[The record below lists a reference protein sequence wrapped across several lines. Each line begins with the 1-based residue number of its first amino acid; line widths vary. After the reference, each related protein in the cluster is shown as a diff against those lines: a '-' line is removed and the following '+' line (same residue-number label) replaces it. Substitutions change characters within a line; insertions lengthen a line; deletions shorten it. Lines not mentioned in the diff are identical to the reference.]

1 MTAADAKKQLR
12 AQVRAQRRALPPE
25 VLAAD
30 SRAITE
36 RLLALPEMERAERV
50 FCYVSLPG
58 EVETSPLI
66 GRLLSQGRAVL
77 VPRCRA
83 GGEMDLVPIS
93 SLDDLTPG
101 AYGILEPG
109 PDLTPTGEMPDLA
122 VVPALAFDRRGMRL
136 GQGGGYYD
144 RYLAGGHVP
153 SILLCRERMLS
164 PELPKEDWDLSF
176 DWLLTEQG
184 FWHQGR
190 KEETCCVLR

>member
-36 RLLALPEMERAERV
+36 RLLELPEMERAERV

-83 GGEMDLVPIS
+83 GGRRRVR
-93 SLDDLTPG
+93 G
-101 AYGILEPG
+101 AGRARRHPCW
-109 PDLTPTGEMPDLA
+109 PRRA
-122 VVPALAFDRRGMRL
+122 VPAA
-136 GQGGGYYD
+136 
-144 RYLAGGHVP
+144 
-153 SILLCRERMLS
+153 
-164 PELPKEDWDLSF
+164 
-176 DWLLTEQG
+176 
-184 FWHQGR
+184 
-190 KEETCCVLR
+190 

>member
-36 RLLALPEMERAERV
+36 RLLTLPEMERAERV

-144 RYLAGGHVP
+144 RFLAAYPFLLKIGCALTPFLTDCVP
-153 SILLCRERMLS
+153 
-164 PELPKEDWDLSF
+164 
-176 DWLLTEQG
+176 TEPTDQRLDG
-184 FWHQGR
+184 IATESSLEVWNG
-190 KEETCCVLR
+190 

>member
-144 RYLAGGHVP
+144 RFLARFSGFAAGVCQERFLLDTLP
-153 SILLCRERMLS
+153 SEEHDRLMTCVVTPER
-164 PELPKEDWDLSF
+164 
-176 DWLLTEQG
+176 
-184 FWHQGR
+184 
-190 KEETCCVLR
+190 VLRWEARP

>member
-12 AQVRAQRRALPPE
+12 AQVRPHFLYNTLESIFDGMGHPKDGGPE

-36 RLLALPEMERAERV
+36 RLLTLPEMERAERV

-58 EVETSPLI
+58 EVETRPLI
-66 GRLLSQGRAVL
+66 GKLLSQGRAVL

-109 PDLTPTGEMPDLA
+109 PDLTSTGEMPDLA
-122 VVPALAFDRRGMRL
+122 VVPALAFDRRGGMDAR
-136 GQGGGYYD
+136 Q
-144 RYLAGGHVP
+144 
-153 SILLCRERMLS
+153 
-164 PELPKEDWDLSF
+164 
-176 DWLLTEQG
+176 
-184 FWHQGR
+184 
-190 KEETCCVLR
+190 

>member
-1 MTAADAKKQLR
+1 MTAAQAKKQLR
-12 AQVRAQRRALPPE
+12 ARVRAQRRALPPE

-36 RLLALPEMERAERV
+36 RLLALPEMEGAGSV
-50 FCYVSLPG
+50 FCYVSLHG
-58 EVETSPLI
+58 EVETRPLI
-66 GRLLSQGRAVL
+66 GTLLSQGREVL

-109 PDLTPTGEMPDLA
+109 PALPAAGHLPDAA
-122 VVPALAFDRRGMRL
+122 VIPALAFDRRGMRL

-144 RYLAGGHVP
+144 RFLARFSGFAAGVCQEMF
-153 SILLCRERMLS
+153 LLDA
-164 PELPKEDWDLSF
+164 LPAEEHDRPMTCVVTP
-176 DWLLTEQG
+176 TE
-184 FWHQGR
+184 
-190 KEETCCVLR
+190 VLRWEVRP